1 MDALVSVATATE
13 WGFTLTLPQLKRA
26 SARIR
31 GFLSQDIS
39 SGTSTVTARGP
50 VFRLPQRPVN
60 SVTSVV
66 DGDGVA
72 LDYEAQGSVIT
83 TEHTGI
89 VTVAYTHGYATLPDE
104 LIELVCQVASRIAND
119 SANTALASGV
129 QQQTQSAPGGFT
141 QSIGYGWDAWKA
153 QAGLTAGEKDTLKRY
168 FPRLPQIITM
178 GPAA

>member
-1 MDALVSVATATE
+1 MDALVTTQTATS
-13 WGFTLTLPQLKRA
+13 WGFTGLTDVDLRRA

-31 GFLSQDIS
+31 GYLGQDIS

-66 DGDGVA
+66 DQDGAA
-72 LDYEAQGSVIT
+72 LEYTIEGSIIT
-83 TEHTGI
+83 TAYLGM
-89 VTVAYTHGYATLPDE
+89 VTVAYSHGYATLPDE
-104 LIELVCQVASRIAND
+104 LIELVCQVAARLSSN

-129 QQQTQSAPGGFT
+129 QQQQQTAGVFQSGVT
-141 QSIGYGWDAWKA
+141 YGWDAWKA
-153 QAGLTAGEKDTLKRY
+153 QAGLTQGERDTLNRY